1 MMLLNY
7 VWKGF
12 GFGWL
17 VNIIISQADEGVKI
31 KFNDTSFS
39 LTAVE
44 TAPVSIF
51 GCPNLFGKN
60 SAC

>member
-31 KFNDTSFS
+31 KFYDLCAFP
-39 LTAVE
+39 LKVPHPFPWEA
-44 TAPVSIF
+44 
-51 GCPNLFGKN
+51 
-60 SAC
+60 